1 MNRSYSKIRHMMES
15 NIRLEK
21 RLLSEQA
28 ATNPTSTNDKA
39 IALEALDNLSKNN
52 LGYKS
57 KFKPGYLN
65 IIGGVEKVI
74 NSSDSVGTHAVRMTQ
89 YLVSDKPA
97 NYSNVDVLIS
107 ASGDNTA
114 KDLTADDLI
123 GLINNGGATVD
134 KIRTTESPFDAS
146 AAYIFLTLTE
156 TEKLTPQNALALM
169 KSVNPNITDSI
180 YNGITEKWQAATS
193 TADKDYYKKLSEVIR
208 PQAAPATPTAPS
220 TGTQIAQK

>member
-21 RLLSEQA
+21 RLLTEQA
-28 ATNPTSTNDKA
+28 ATNPTSSNDKA

-52 LGYKS
+52 LAYKT

-74 NSSDSVGTHAVRMTQ
+74 NSSNSVGTHAVRMTQ
-89 YLVSDKPA
+89 YLVSDKPV

-107 ASGDNTA
+107 ASGDNAA

-134 KIRTTESPFDAS
+134 KIRTTEAPFDAS
-146 AAYIFLTLTE
+146 AAYIYMTSITRG
-156 TEKLTPQNALALM
+156 KLTPENALVLI
-169 KSVNPNITDSI
+169 KSVNPNITDSL
-180 YNGITEKWQAATS
+180 YNGITELWQASTS
-193 TADKDYYKKLSEVIR
+193 TADKDYYKQLSTIIR
-208 PQAAPATPTAPS
+208 PQAAPATPATPA